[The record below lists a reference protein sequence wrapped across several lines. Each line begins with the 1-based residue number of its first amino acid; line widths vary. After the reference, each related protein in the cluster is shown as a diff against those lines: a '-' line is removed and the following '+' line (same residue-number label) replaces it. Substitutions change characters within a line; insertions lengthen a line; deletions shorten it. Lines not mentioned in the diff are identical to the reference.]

1 MKLITML
8 FASLTLIFTFNSTFA
23 QESSPISSDI
33 EEIVVTARA
42 KDESIRDIPV
52 AITAYTEEEMEN
64 LKDMHKET
72 EKGMILQ
79 NLILKVQLY

>member
-1 MKLITML
+1 MFNLRYFLLII
-8 FASLTLIFTFNSTFA
+8 SLSFTA
-23 QESSPISSDI
+23 PIYAEDV

-64 LKDMHKET
+64 LNINT
-72 EKGMILQ
+72 FLLMIP
-79 NLILKVQLY
+79 IFFIKS

>member
-1 MKLITML
+1 MNKNSL
-8 FASLTLIFTFNSTFA
+8 FTLFFAIVLGFSPAIA
-23 QESSPISSDI
+23 QETISSDI

-64 LKDMHKET
+64 LNINTLDD
-72 EKGMILQ
+72 LAASSAS
-79 NLILKVQLY
+79 